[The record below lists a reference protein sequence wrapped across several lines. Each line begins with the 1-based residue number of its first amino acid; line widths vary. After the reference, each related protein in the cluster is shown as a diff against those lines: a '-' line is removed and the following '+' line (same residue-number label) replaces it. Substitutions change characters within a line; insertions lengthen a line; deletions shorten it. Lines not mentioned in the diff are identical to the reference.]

1 MNEQTKKPEGYVD
14 VKEAA
19 KGFFTIVGCAI
30 AGLVIGAAISKIS
43 NKGE

>member
-19 KGFFTIVGCAI
+19 KGFFTIVGSAI
-30 AGLVIGAAISKIS
+30 AGWVIAAGIAKIA
-43 NKGE
+43 NKE